1 MRERAVQDDAATLAT
16 RRRER
21 RWTRRGVGLGLAA
34 LLLLA
39 PVGPPGAQSPTSA
52 LAEARPYNSALLV
65 STDAG
70 TALDSAVTDGT
81 TLAWLDA
88 RGTIYTRTLAD
99 GRETRLLDGPAR
111 RAQLVMGGGVLAW
124 IERDTAGSALRGLHL
139 SGGDPFTIASG
150 AGERNGPAIDG
161 GAIVWRE
168 ARGGGWLIA
177 GRDLNGNRDLT
188 ITGTPT
194 ARGAVS
200 LAGNTIVWEE
210 FREGRWTLIRY
221 DLKEGRETPLSGGV
235 DEDTAP
241 RVGAD
246 AITFVRRKAGQT
258 NGAIMLRELN
268 SGQERTLAS
277 GHLVLRPTIAGDLI
291 VWEDWRDGVPNIYA
305 FDRAS
310 GKEFAVDRTEDA
322 RAPAIGGTIVAWLGK
337 GQFGAHLTAVRLVKA
352 LPSDPQDPPTLT
364 DPDVRYFG
372 ETKHNVMGAFRQYW
386 SLNGGLATFGY
397 PLTEAFE
404 ETGSDGGKRQVQYFE
419 RAKLEASPQDTKQ
432 IALARL
438 GAELTGGR
446 TFPGV
451 GAFDATATSV
461 YFPQTG
467 HALSNGFLAYWRERG
482 GVNTFGYPLS
492 EELQE
497 NGRPVQYFERAR
509 FEVVPATADTP
520 ASVGLGQIGREAL
533 VQRGWLAAE
542 AQAGR

>member
-1 MRERAVQDDAATLAT
+1 MRERAVRDKAATHAT
-16 RRRER
+16 RRHAG
-21 RWTRRGVGLGLAA
+21 RWARRGAGIGLAA

-39 PVGPPGAQSPTSA
+39 SGGPSGAGRPAIA
-52 LAEARPYNSALLV
+52 LAEARPYNPALLV

-70 TALDSAVTDGT
+70 SALDSAVTDGT

-88 RGTIYTRTLAD
+88 RGAIVTRTLAD

-111 RAQLVMGGGVLAW
+111 RTQLVMGGGVLAW
-124 IERDTAGSALRGLHL
+124 IERDSTGVALRGLRL
-139 SGGDPFTIASG
+139 SGGDPFTIVGG
-150 AGERNGPAIDG
+150 AGERNSPAIGDG
-161 GAIVWRE
+161 TIVWRE

-177 GRDLNGNRDLT
+177 GRDLNGARELT
-188 ITGTPT
+188 ITGTPA
-194 ARGAVS
+194 ARGAVA
-200 LAGNTIVWEE
+200 LAGNTVVWEE
-210 FREGRWTLIRY
+210 FRDGRWTLIRY
-221 DLKEGRETPLSGGV
+221 DLKEGRETPLTGGA

-241 RVGAD
+241 RVGTD
-246 AITFVRRKAGQT
+246 AVTFVRRKAGQT
-258 NGAIMLRELN
+258 DGAIVLRDLN
-268 SGQERTLAS
+268 SGQERTLTS
-277 GHLVLRPTIAGDLI
+277 GHLVLRPTIAGDLV

-322 RAPAIGGTIVAWLGK
+322 RAPTIGGTIVAWLGK
-337 GQFGAHLTAVRLVKA
+337 GQLGAHLTAVRLVKT
-352 LPSDPQDPPTLT
+352 LPSDPQDPPTIT

-372 ETKHNVMGAFRQYW
+372 ETKHNVVGAFRQYW

-404 ETGSDGGKRQVQYFE
+404 ETGTDGTKRQVQYFE

-438 GAELTGGR
+438 GAEITAGR

-467 HALSNGFLAYWRERG
+467 HALSNGFLSYWRDRG
-482 GVNTFGYPLS
+482 GVGTFGYPLS

-497 NGRPVQYFERAR
+497 NGRTVQYFERAR
-509 FEVVPATADTP
+509 FEVVPATAEGPT
-520 ASVGLGQIGREAL
+520 SVGLGQIGREAL
-533 VQRGWLAAE
+533 VGRGWLAAE
-542 AQAGR
+542 AQGGR

>member
-1 MRERAVQDDAATLAT
+1 MRERAVRDAVATGAA
-16 RRRER
+16 RHGER
-21 RWTRRGVGLGLAA
+21 RWARHGVGIGLAA

-39 PVGPPGAQSPTSA
+39 PVGLPGAEHFPSV
-52 LAEARPYNSALLV
+52 LAAARPYNSALLV
-65 STDAG
+65 SSDAG
-70 TALDSAVTDGT
+70 VALDSAVTDGT

-88 RGTIYTRTLAD
+88 RGAITIRTLAD

-111 RAQLVMGGGVLAW
+111 RTQLVMGGGVLAW
-124 IERDTAGSALRGLHL
+124 IERDSTGVTLRGLRL
-139 SGGDPFTIASG
+139 GGGGPFTIAGG
-150 AGERNGPAIDG
+150 AGERNSPAIADG
-161 GAIVWRE
+161 TIVWRE

-177 GRDLNGNRDLT
+177 GRGLSGNRDLI
-188 ITGTPT
+188 ITATP
-194 ARGAVS
+194 APRGAVS
-200 LAGNTIVWEE
+200 LLGNTLVWEE
-210 FREGRWTLIRY
+210 FRDGRWTLIRY
-221 DLKEGRETPLSGGV
+221 DLKEGRETPLTGGA

-246 AITFVRRKAGQT
+246 AVTFVRRKAGQT
-258 NGAIMLRELN
+258 DGAIILRDLN
-268 SGQERTLAS
+268 TGQERTLAS

-310 GKEFAVDRTEDA
+310 GKEFAVDRTEEA
-322 RAPAIGGTIVAWLGK
+322 RAPAIGGTIVAWLGE
-337 GQFGAHLTAVRLVKA
+337 GQLGAHLTAVRLVKA
-352 LPSDPQDPPTLT
+352 LPSDPQDPPTIT
-364 DPDVRYFG
+364 DPNVHYFG

-404 ETGSDGGKRQVQYFE
+404 ETGSDGAKRQVQYFE
-419 RAKLEASPQDTKQ
+419 RAKLEANPQDTKQ

-438 GAELTGGR
+438 GAEITAGR
-446 TFPGV
+446 AFPGV

-461 YFPQTG
+461 YFPQTS
-467 HALSNGFLAYWRERG
+467 HALSNGFLAYWRDRG

-497 NGRPVQYFERAR
+497 NGRTVQYFERAR

-542 AQAGR
+542 AQSNP

>member
-1 MRERAVQDDAATLAT
+1 MRERAVRDESATLAT
-16 RRRER
+16 RRHAR
-21 RWTRRGVGLGLAA
+21 RWVLRGAGLGLAA
-34 LLLLA
+34 LLLLT
-39 PVGPPGAQSPTSA
+39 PGGLPGPGQPAGA

-65 STDAG
+65 SNDAG
-70 TALDSAVTDGT
+70 TALDSTVTDGA

-88 RGTIYTRTLAD
+88 RGAIFTRTLAD
-99 GRETRLLDGPAR
+99 GRETRVLDGPAKR
-111 RAQLVMGGGVLAW
+111 TQLVMGGGILAW
-124 IERDTAGSALRGLHL
+124 IERDTGGVALRGLRL

-150 AGERNGPAIDG
+150 AGERNSPAIGDG
-161 GAIVWRE
+161 TIVWRE
-168 ARGGGWLIA
+168 ARGGGWVIA

-188 ITGTPT
+188 ITTTPA
-194 ARGAVS
+194 ARGAVA
-200 LAGNTIVWEE
+200 LAGNVIVWEE
-210 FREGRWTLIRY
+210 FRDGHWTIIRY
-221 DLKEGRETPLSGGV
+221 DIKEGREAPLTGGA

-241 RVGAD
+241 RIGTD
-246 AITFVRRKAGQT
+246 AVTFARRKAGQT
-258 NGAIMLRELN
+258 DGAIILRDLN
-268 SGQERTLAS
+268 SGQERTLTS

-310 GKEFAVDRTEDA
+310 GKEFAVDRTEEA
-322 RAPAIGGTIVAWLGK
+322 RAPAIGGTIVVWLGK
-337 GQFGAHLTAVRLVKA
+337 GQLGAHLTAVRLVKA

-364 DPDVRYFG
+364 DPDVRYFS
-372 ETKHNVMGAFRQYW
+372 ETKHNIVGAFRQYW
-386 SLNGGLATFGY
+386 TLNGGLATFGY

-404 ETGSDGGKRQVQYFE
+404 ETGSDGTKRQVQYFE
-419 RAKLEASPQDTKQ
+419 RAKLEANPQDTKQ

-438 GAELTGGR
+438 GADITAGR

-451 GAFDATATSV
+451 GAFDATETRV

-467 HALSNGFLAYWRERG
+467 HALSNGFLAYWREHG

-497 NGRPVQYFERAR
+497 NGRTVQYFERAR

-542 AQAGR
+542 PQAGH

>member
-1 MRERAVQDDAATLAT
+1 MRERAVMGESATPAA
-16 RRRER
+16 RRCLR
-21 RWTRRGVGLGLAA
+21 RWARRGAGLGLAA

-39 PVGPPGAQSPTSA
+39 PVGLPGAGRPTSA

-65 STDAG
+65 SNDAG
-70 TALDSAVTDGT
+70 AALDSVVTDGA

-88 RGTIYTRTLAD
+88 RGAIVTRTLAD
-99 GRETRLLDGPAR
+99 GREMRLLDGPAR
-111 RAQLVMGGGVLAW
+111 RTQLVMGGGVLAW
-124 IERDTAGSALRGLHL
+124 IERDSAGVALRGLRL

-150 AGERNGPAIDG
+150 AGERNSPASGDG
-161 GAIVWRE
+161 TIVWRE

-188 ITGTPT
+188 ITTAPA
-194 ARGAVS
+194 ARGAVT

-210 FREGRWTLIRY
+210 FRDGRWTLIRY
-221 DLKEGRETPLSGGV
+221 DLKEGRETPLTGGA

-241 RVGAD
+241 RVGTD
-246 AITFVRRKAGQT
+246 AVTFVRRKAGQT
-258 NGAIMLRELN
+258 DGAIILRELN

-277 GHLVLRPTIAGDLI
+277 GHLVLRPVIAGDLI

-337 GQFGAHLTAVRLVKA
+337 GQFSAHLTAVRLVKA

-364 DPDVRYFG
+364 DPDVRYFS

-397 PLTEAFE
+397 PLSETFE
-404 ETGSDGGKRQVQYFE
+404 ETGADGTKRQVQYFE
-419 RAKLEASPQDTKQ
+419 RAKLEANPQDTKQ

-438 GAELTGGR
+438 GADITTGH

-492 EELQE
+492 EEMQE
-497 NGRPVQYFERAR
+497 HGRTVQYFERAR
-509 FEVVPATADTP
+509 FEVVPATAEGP

>member
-1 MRERAVQDDAATLAT
+1 MRGRAVTGESATPSA

-21 RWTRRGVGLGLAA
+21 RWAHRGAGLGLAA

-39 PVGPPGAQSPTSA
+39 PAGLPGAQAPASV
-52 LAEARPYNSALLV
+52 LAEARPYNPAVLV
-65 STDAG
+65 SSAAG
-70 TALDSAVTDGT
+70 SALDSVVTDGT

-88 RGTIYTRTLAD
+88 RGAISVRTLAD

-111 RAQLVMGGGVLAW
+111 RTQLVMGGGVLAW
-124 IERDTAGSALRGLHL
+124 IERDSVGTALRGLRL
-139 SGGDPFTIASG
+139 GGGEPFTIASG
-150 AGERNGPAIDG
+150 AGERNSPAIGDG
-161 GAIVWRE
+161 TIVWRE

-177 GRDLNGNRDLT
+177 GRDLNSDHALA
-188 ITGTPT
+188 ITATAA

-210 FREGRWTLIRY
+210 FREGRWMIIRY
-221 DLKEGRETPLSGGV
+221 DLREGRETLLTGGA

-246 AITFVRRKAGQT
+246 AVTFVRRKAGRT
-258 NGAIMLRELN
+258 DGAIVLREFN

-277 GHLVLRPTIAGDLI
+277 GHLVLRPTIAGDLV
-291 VWEDWRDGVPNIYA
+291 VWEDWRDGVPHIYA

-337 GQFGAHLTAVRLVKA
+337 GQLGAHLTAVRLVKA

-372 ETKHNVMGAFRQYW
+372 ETRHNVVGAFRQYW

-404 ETGSDGGKRQVQYFE
+404 ETGPDGTKRQVQYFE
-419 RAKLEASPQDTKQ
+419 RAKLEANAQDTKQ

-438 GAELTGGR
+438 GAEITAGR

-451 GAFDATATSV
+451 GAFDATETRV

-467 HALSNGFLAYWRERG
+467 HALGNGFLAYWRERG
-482 GVNTFGYPLS
+482 GVGTFGYPLS

-497 NGRPVQYFERAR
+497 NGRTVQYFERAR
-509 FEVVPATADTP
+509 FEVVPATAEGP
-520 ASVGLGQIGREAL
+520 ASVILGQIGREAL
-533 VQRGWLAAE
+533 VGRGWLAAE
-542 AQAGR
+542 TKGGR